1 MKLKKLY
8 IILTIF
14 FLFFRVLWAESKLE
28 IELEKEFLLKYSQTL
43 IQNKLLYDTLKHP
56 HQKIYVSNIE
66 ENYGYVFPQSVIF
79 PITLKYIRP
88 YENGHFVFLFKSYF
102 DYFTM
107 NYPSFFIENT
117 GNSLEIR
124 EFIRGQI
131 VKYLVIHV
139 DLQGGYN
146 FKLTNQLS
154 LYGGIGTHTVQ
165 RELLFIQPSDGF
177 GSVPYSRFNLLEI
190 KSVAKGLIGDIVLNY
205 DFLQKHS
212 VYVQYREGVLH
223 GKTQNFELEVHT
235 SLHTATIPSIK
246 IYQPVDGKVET
257 KFLEYALGLSYKI
270 FEDSKILYGLRYT
283 YLHDIY
289 PNSLAIVK
297 FNLVTGASGLVSD
310 FDELLRFLVFNSNV
324 NEEKDTSFFLGFE
337 HTINL

>member
-43 IQNKLLYDTLKHP
+43 VQNKLFNDTLKNP
-56 HQKIYVSNIE
+56 NQQIYFSNIE
-66 ENYGYVFPQSVIF
+66 EKYGYVFPQSVIF
-79 PITLKYIRP
+79 PISLRYLKP
-88 YENGHFVFLFKSYF
+88 YVNGQFVFLFKSYF

-107 NYPSFFIENT
+107 NYPSFLIENT
-117 GNSLEIR
+117 GNSIEIR

-139 DLQGGYN
+139 DLQGGYKFN
-146 FKLTNQLS
+146 LTNQLS

-190 KSVAKGLIGDIVLNY
+190 KSLARGLIGDILLNY

-223 GKTQNFELEVHT
+223 GKTQNFELEVRT
-235 SLHTATIPSIK
+235 SLHLANIPSID
-246 IYQPVDGKVET
+246 IYQPVDGKVRT
-257 KFLEYALGLSYKI
+257 KFLESALGFYYKI
-270 FEDSKILYGLRYT
+270 FEDSKIFYGIRYT
-283 YLHDIY
+283 YVHDTY
-289 PNSLAIVK
+289 PDSLAIVK

-310 FDELLRFLVFNSNV
+310 FNEFLRFVVFNSNV
-324 NEEKDTSFFLGFE
+324 NEEKDISFFIGFQ
-337 HTINL
+337 HAINL

>member
-1 MKLKKLY
+1 MNFKKLY
-8 IILTIF
+8 ILTIF

-43 IQNKLLYDTLKHP
+43 IQNKLFYDTLKTP
-56 HQKIYVSNIE
+56 NQQIYFSNIQE
-66 ENYGYVFPQSVIF
+66 KYGYVFPQSVIF
-79 PITLKYIRP
+79 PITLKYLKP
-88 YENGHFVFLFKSYF
+88 YENGQFVFLFKAYF

-107 NYPSFFIENT
+107 NYPSFLIENT
-117 GNSLEIR
+117 GNSIEIR
-124 EFIRGQI
+124 EFITGQI

-139 DLQGGYN
+139 DLQGGYKFN
-146 FKLTNQLS
+146 LTNQLS

-177 GSVPYSRFNLLEI
+177 GNVPYSRFNLLEI

-223 GKTQNFELEVHT
+223 GKTQNFELEVRT
-235 SLHTATIPSIK
+235 SLHTASIPSIN

-257 KFLEYALGLSYKI
+257 KFLESALGFSYKI
-270 FEDSKILYGLRYT
+270 FEDSKILYGIRYT
-283 YLHDIY
+283 YLHDTY
-289 PNSLAIVK
+289 PDSLAIVK
-297 FNLVTGASGLVSD
+297 FNLVSSASGLVSD
-310 FDELLRFLVFNSNV
+310 FNELLRFVVFNSNV
-324 NEEKDTSFFLGFE
+324 NEEKDTSFFLGFQ
-337 HTINL
+337 HAINL